1 MKGALL
7 VLALLVTRELN
18 FKTNEACPAFYAVL
32 SALLVGSKTLL
43 NSTLSLV
50 EATDEEKAGFGKMQ
64 DCFNE
69 DGFNAKLSCQTILE
83 ILDSL
88 YQYIFLK
95 LLITQN
101 EMFSMSRVSCINR
114 NTQST

>member
-1 MKGALL
+1 MMKGALL

-18 FKTNEACPAFYAVL
+18 FKTNEVEACPAFYAVL

-69 DGFNAKLSCQTILE
+69 EGFNAKLHIAQIVGSIISDNDCNGYHVSSVLNSVFVTILNVV
-83 ILDSL
+83 SL
-88 YQYIFLK
+88 VK
-95 LLITQN
+95 
-101 EMFSMSRVSCINR
+101 
-114 NTQST
+114 